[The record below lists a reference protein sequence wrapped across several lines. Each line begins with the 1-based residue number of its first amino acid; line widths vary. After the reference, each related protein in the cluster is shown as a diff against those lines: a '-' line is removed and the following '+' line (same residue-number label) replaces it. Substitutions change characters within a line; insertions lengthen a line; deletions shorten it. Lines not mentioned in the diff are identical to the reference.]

1 MIPATQTNPI
11 WRACLLCTGLGLA
24 SLNATPQKVTD
35 IRASASSEYKQ
46 YEAAKA
52 VDGKISVTTQ
62 VINSAL
68 SRRTRRD

>member
-1 MIPATQTNPI
+1 MIP
-11 WRACLLCTGLGLA
+11 A
-24 SLNATPQKVTD
+24 SLNATPQKVID
-35 IRASASSEYKQ
+35 IRASASSEFKQ

-68 SRRTRRD
+68 SLRTRRD